1 MTAALY
7 LGMFLMQVEV
17 IAHRGASAEAPENT
31 LPAFRLGWQQGD
43 ACELDIYLTKDGQI
57 AVIHDAT
64 TKRTAGLDKP
74 VAQQTLGELQSLDA
88 GGWKSAKY
96 AGEKIP
102 TLKEVVHLLPEKKR
116 LYIEIKCGAEVLPE
130 LRRTLDAFPGK
141 TGQLAII
148 GFSRETMGEAK
159 RLLPAMPVYWLVS
172 SGKNRQTGAPP
183 EIETLIANCKAAG
196 LDGLDLDQKF
206 PVDAAL
212 VTKVHAAGLKVL
224 TWTVNDP
231 ETARKQASAGVDGI
245 TTDRPQELKA
255 KLAAPK

>member
-7 LGMFLMQVEV
+7 LGMLLMQVEV

-31 LPAFRLGWQQGD
+31 LPAFRRGWQEGD

-74 VAQQTLGELQSLDA
+74 VAQQTLAELQALDA
-88 GGWKSAKY
+88 GGWKSPKF

-102 TLKEVVHLLPEKKR
+102 TLKDVIDLLPEKKR

-130 LRRTLDAFPGK
+130 LKRTVDAFPGK
-141 TGQLAII
+141 TAQLAII
-148 GFSRETMGEAK
+148 GFSRETMAAAK
-159 RLLPAMPVYWLVS
+159 RLLPAVPVYWLAS
-172 SGKNRQTGAPP
+172 AGKNRQTGAPP
-183 EIETLIANCKAAG
+183 EIDALIENCKAAG

-206 PVDAAL
+206 PIDAAL

-231 ETARKQASAGVDGI
+231 ETAQKQASAGVDGI